1 MNIIEAIFPVF
12 TIALLGYLL
21 TWAGVFRVGDVPGL
35 TRYVFN
41 IALPILLFDSL
52 ATASLP
58 ETVEWTFL
66 LAYYLPAL
74 SIFAL
79 GMAAS
84 GYGFKR
90 RRSERGIFGMSCAYS
105 NTVLI
110 GLPVITAALGQE
122 ALVPLLMIIAI
133 HSAVF
138 FSLTTAVAESGD
150 HRVKGWSVLQRTVRG
165 MVKNPIV
172 MGLLIGLVFNL
183 LGFTIH
189 PIVHRVITPLRASAL
204 PVALFVTGAALREYR
219 PMGHM
224 PEASIAMV
232 LKLIVQPLLVWGLG
246 TILQLPPLWL
256 TVAVVTAA
264 LPTGINA
271 SIFAVK
277 YDRAVAP
284 VATAVLLGTA
294 VSAVTITVLLVLLQ
308 GMHLPQF

>member
-1 MNIIEAIFPVF
+1 MQIIEAIFPVF
-12 TIALLGYLL
+12 TIALLGYIL
-21 TWAGVFRVGDVPGL
+21 TWIGVFRVNDVPGL

-52 ATASLP
+52 SSAALP
-58 ETVEWTFL
+58 ATVEWSFL
-66 LAYYLPAL
+66 LTYYLPAL
-74 SIFAL
+74 SVFVI
-79 GMAAS
+79 GMVIS
-84 GYGFKR
+84 QHLFKR
-90 RRSERGIFGMSCAYS
+90 RRSERGIYGMSCSYS

-110 GLPVITAALGQE
+110 GLPVITAALGNE

-150 HRVKGWSVLQRTVRG
+150 HGVKGWSVLYRTARG
-165 MVKNPIV
+165 MARNPIV
-172 MGLLIGLVFNL
+172 MGLVVGLFFNVM
-183 LGFTIH
+183 GFTVH
-189 PIVHRVITPLRASAL
+189 PLLQRVITPLRASAL

-224 PEASIAMV
+224 PEATIAMI

-246 TILQLPPLWL
+246 TVFQLPPLWL

-294 VSAVTITVLLVLLQ
+294 VSAVTITMLLVLLSTH
-308 GMHLPQF
+308 M